1 MGNWFCWKSMLQ
13 RTGNIE
19 AFFYFKCV
27 NTPSSTLPIFFGT
40 STGKGKA
47 GNI

>member
-13 RTGNIE
+13 RTGKIK

-27 NTPSSTLPIFFGT
+27 NTPSSTLSIFFGT